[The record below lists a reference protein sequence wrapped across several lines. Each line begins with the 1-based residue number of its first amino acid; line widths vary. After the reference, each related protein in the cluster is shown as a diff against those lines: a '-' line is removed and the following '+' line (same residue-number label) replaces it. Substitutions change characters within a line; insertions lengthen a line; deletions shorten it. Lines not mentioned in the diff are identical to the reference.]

1 MSAKVTG
8 TLSTVDH
15 MLRGTPDTGECAAG
29 ILEVTGMARPGHV
42 SLRFATSP

>member
-1 MSAKVTG
+1 MSAEVTG
-8 TLSTVDH
+8 TLPTVDH
-15 MLRGTPDTGECAAG
+15 MLRGTPDAGECAVG